1 MNDSYKI
8 NIHESK
14 KQKCTYK
21 LCLLLGTLKNLE
33 QAAIGESA
41 LGIYCLFEPEL
52 LTELLGF
59 LLNIQFTW

>member
-33 QAAIGESA
+33 QAAIGELYFTVKSRV
-41 LGIYCLFEPEL
+41 
-52 LTELLGF
+52 LTRLV
-59 LLNIQFTW
+59 

>member
-14 KQKCTYK
+14 KQKCTHK

-33 QAAIGESA
+33 QAAIGAHCYSIR
-41 LGIYCLFEPEL
+41 LNLKKNRP
-52 LTELLGF
+52 F
-59 LLNIQFTW
+59 LVLPSSHFRDS

>member
-33 QAAIGESA
+33 QAAVGE
-41 LGIYCLFEPEL
+41 LCFVYCPFEPEL
-52 LTELLGF
+52 LSELLSF